1 MSDLYRKLGPEGR
14 RLLSRG
20 SGSGNVSS
28 SDHIPQELDFLI
40 NELRFPKPTTTVNNI
55 LGYLY
60 QYLPYVKQEYNL
72 RLIISS
78 FLNCPVCFSPPAPF
92 LQSYSIIEVFKL
104 ITDKKLKVSQP
115 TLSIKTYYLIILKE
129 LTNFVNYNPVNN
141 SWKVL
146 PIISGMSMSN
156 ELAYELYTE
165 LNAVEYKW
173 FFYEWNK
180 KMGQLFKKALN
191 YSIAPSQSDD
201 INYLALLSLAV
212 TFKKG
217 EPVNRYTSHIA
228 PQFIIYKL
236 TELLFE
242 SPKSANVYRE
252 LLVINDES
260 QAGSIIQT
268 PVVRY
273 INKLSFILEAYV
285 QTLPHKYQSFEL
297 IMTISKKM
305 LYFNRELNFATLNSG
320 FNHKTS
326 ASNQSELNKQYWYV
340 LKLILFA
347 EIIIFQGILTRF
359 AVTEKPQ
366 WRNRHME
373 SITSQN
379 QQLSLVILHNL
390 YYTNFIL
397 LAIGQGGFDSYNFVY
412 YFAVDLASQNQKHFE
427 GLTMELIGNYQ
438 ELNMHPDV
446 VNNSYVIQSKI
457 IFVLGLWEIYMQQNL
472 PHGKFQRDI
481 FEICFDLADT
491 KTYNVYEI
499 TEASHSVLL
508 VYFSQAKFENL
519 PECIQYVDMLFEQ
532 HPQSLSATQL
542 NIAIE
547 TIGKKIL
554 SSPII
559 YQNSKYETSS
569 DEFLEYLYRK
579 CGAAP
584 SIAIAPAINSTVE
597 SSPAK
602 QPYEFEERIVPNTTR
617 ESAVTT
623 IINLIPY
630 LPLSKFNFWLDRIWV
645 LIEMS
650 HPEEKVFLIGIL
662 WKVIS
667 ENLDLNRSELAYHW
681 WYEVKQLP
689 LIGINPP
696 KL

>member
-1 MSDLYRKLGPEGR
+1 
-14 RLLSRG
+14 
-20 SGSGNVSS
+20 
-28 SDHIPQELDFLI
+28 
-40 NELRFPKPTTTVNNI
+40 
-55 LGYLY
+55 
-60 QYLPYVKQEYNL
+60 
-72 RLIISS
+72 
-78 FLNCPVCFSPPAPF
+78 
-92 LQSYSIIEVFKL
+92 
-104 ITDKKLKVSQP
+104 
-115 TLSIKTYYLIILKE
+115 
-129 LTNFVNYNPVNN
+129 VNYNPVNN
-141 SWKVL
+141 CWKVL

-165 LNAVEYKW
+165 LNAMEYRW
-173 FFYEWNK
+173 FFYDWNK

-191 YSIAPSQSDD
+191 HSIAPSQSDD

-228 PQFIIYKL
+228 PEFIVYKL

-252 LLVINDES
+252 LFVVNDES
-260 QAGSIIQT
+260 QAGAIIQT

-273 INKLSFILEAYV
+273 INKLSFILEAYI
-285 QTLPHKYQSFEL
+285 QSLPHKYKSFEL
-297 IMTISKKM
+297 IMTISKK
-305 LYFNRELNFATLNSG
+305 LLHFNRELNFATLNSG
-320 FNHKTS
+320 FNHKES
-326 ASNQSELNKQYWYV
+326 ASNQSELHKRYWYL

-347 EIIIFQGILTRF
+347 ETIIFQGILTRF
-359 AVTEKPQ
+359 AVIEKPQ
-366 WRNRHME
+366 WRSRHMQ
-373 SITSQN
+373 SIISQN
-379 QQLSLVILHNL
+379 QQISLVILHNL

-412 YFAVDLASQNQKHFE
+412 YFAVDLASKNQEHFE
-427 GLTMELIGNYQ
+427 GLTMELICNYQ
-438 ELNMHPDV
+438 ELNLHPHV
-446 VNNSYVIQSKI
+446 VNHSYVIQSKI
-457 IFVLGLWEIYMQQNL
+457 LFVLGLWENYMQQNL
-472 PHGKFQRDI
+472 PHGKFQREI

-491 KTYNVYEI
+491 KKYNVYEI

-519 PECIQYVDMLFEQ
+519 PECIQYFDMLFEQ

-554 SSPII
+554 STPIL
-559 YQNSKYETSS
+559 YHNSEYETSS

-584 SIAIAPAINSTVE
+584 SIAITTAPITTAVE
-597 SSPAK
+597 SSPANN
-602 QPYEFEERIVPNTTR
+602 PYEFQERIIPNTTK

-630 LPLSKFNFWLDRIWV
+630 LPLSKFNLWLERIWV
-645 LIEMS
+645 LIETS
-650 HPEEKVFLIGIL
+650 HPEEKIFLTGIL
-662 WKVIS
+662 WTVIS

-681 WYEVKQLP
+681 WYEVKKLP